1 MPPPNERRPRR
12 KSFIKRKKVC
22 RFSTDPN
29 FVLDY
34 KNPKI
39 LSLFITE
46 RGKIIPRRITGTSAR
61 YHRALTIAIRRAR
74 LLALLPYTTTHANT
88 D

>member
-1 MPPPNERRPRR
+1 MPPYTRGRK

-34 KNPKI
+34 KNPRV
-39 LSLFITE
+39 LSMFITE
-46 RGKIIPRRITGTSAR
+46 RGKIIPRRITGTSAS
-61 YHRALTIAIRRAR
+61 YHRALTIAIKRAR
-74 LLALLPYTTTHANT
+74 QLALLPYSATHRNV

>member
-1 MPPPNERRPRR
+1 MPPPPRTRR
-12 KSFIKRKKVC
+12 KSFIRRKKVC
-22 RFSTDPN
+22 RFSTDPH

-34 KNPKI
+34 KNPRI
-39 LSLFITE
+39 LSMFISE

-74 LLALLPYTTTHANT
+74 QLALLPYTATHRNL